1 MRSAAYKEFYKTGRR
16 KKMIIIPAID
26 IIGGQC
32 VRLTKGDF
40 DSKKKYFDDP
50 LEVAAMWKEKGASWI
65 HIIDLDGART
75 GKVVNLLIAAE
86 IRKRL
91 KVKVQYG
98 GGVRDDKTIELV
110 LSNGIDRVILGTRA
124 IEDPEFLRESYYK
137 YGGKIIL
144 SLDYGQDEKVYKHGW
159 QDESSKKISYFFK
172 ELEKLGIKEI
182 IITDITRDGT
192 LEGTNTGFLKSLA
205 STTSMKFIIA
215 GGIGS
220 IEDIK
225 KLKNIENKGVS
236 GVIIGKALYEGATPI
251 DLSEAIEIGSGN

>member
-1 MRSAAYKEFYKTGRR
+1 
-16 KKMIIIPAID
+16 MIIIPAID
-26 IIGGQC
+26 IIDGQC

-75 GKVVNLLIAAE
+75 GKVANLLIAAE

-98 GGVRDDKTIELV
+98 GGIRDDGTLGLV
-110 LSNGIDRVILGTRA
+110 LSSGIDRAILGTRA
-124 IEDPEFLRESYYK
+124 IEDPEFLQESYHK
-137 YGGKIIL
+137 YGDKIIL
-144 SLDYGQDEKVYKHGW
+144 SLDYGQGEKVYKHGW
-159 QDESSKKISYFFK
+159 QDESSKKISDFFK
-172 ELEKLGIKEI
+172 ELEKLGMKEI

-192 LEGTNTGFLKSLA
+192 LEGTNTGFLKSLVS
-205 STTSMKFIIA
+205 STSIRFIIA

-220 IEDIK
+220 IEDIRR
-225 KLKNIENKGVS
+225 LKNIENKGIS

-251 DLSEAIEIGSGN
+251 DLSEAIEIGSYN

>member
-1 MRSAAYKEFYKTGRR
+1 
-16 KKMIIIPAID
+16 MIIIPAID

-50 LEVAAMWKEKGASWI
+50 LEVAAIWKEKGASWI

-75 GKVVNLLIAAE
+75 GKVANLAIAVE

-98 GGVRDDKTIELV
+98 GGIRDDETLGLV
-110 LSNGIDRVILGTRA
+110 LSSGIDRAILGTRA
-124 IEDPEFLRESYYK
+124 IEDPEFLKESYRK
-137 YGGKIIL
+137 YGDRIIL
-144 SLDYGQDEKVYKHGW
+144 SLDYGQDEKVYKYGW
-159 QDESSKKISYFFK
+159 QEESSKKISDFFK
-172 ELEKLGIKEI
+172 ELEELGIKEI

-192 LEGTNTGFLKSLA
+192 LRGTNTGFLENLVSSTSLR
-205 STTSMKFIIA
+205 FIIA
-215 GGIGS
+215 GGIGN
-220 IEDIK
+220 IEDIR

-251 DLSEAIEIGSGN
+251 DLNEAIGIGSGN